1 MLWHFKHRCVSSS
14 LKISLSVGRS
24 VSAAVE
30 WACSSIAMRTT
41 AVKTLNALF
50 GRNDFSIQNTSL
62 VVVNTESD
70 SYKYRFCAS
79 TLSTKLTDLS
89 SIWRGKYLRIRK
101 GERGFSDLQRR
112 KELREGLFGG
122 RGLDCLGAG
131 KRNVV
136 GTNKDDD
143 RGIAV
148 YCLFWCRIGVKDH
161 VVTYTTSPD
170 L

>member
-1 MLWHFKHRCVSSS
+1 MWHFKHRCVSSS

-24 VSAAVE
+24 VSAAGE

-41 AVKTLNALF
+41 AVKTLDALF

-79 TLSTKLTDLS
+79 TLSTKLTDLF

-112 KELREGLFGG
+112 MELREELFGE

-136 GTNKDDD
+136 GTT
-143 RGIAV
+143 RTTIEGLQCMA
-148 YCLFWCRIGVKDH
+148 CFGVG
-161 VVTYTTSPD
+161 
-170 L
+170 LE